1 MKRNYIDLLT
11 RADERFYLV
20 KKFQNEYN
28 KFYDQHPDMVSQE
41 YTKEELHQ
49 KIEDL
54 ETDLLTI
61 IEEKKDEA
69 VDERSSIMNSGWLE
83 NQLEQL
89 MSCIHILL
97 QA

>member
-1 MKRNYIDLLT
+1 
-11 RADERFYLV
+11 
-20 KKFQNEYN
+20 
-28 KFYDQHPDMVSQE
+28 MVSQE

-69 VDERSSIMNSGWLE
+69 VDERNNIMNSGWLE